1 MLHCLSA
8 NDYGQPERSRKFH
21 SPLHPDIMD
30 LDKKLTT
37 KDNQWL
43 LKVSYCGTFQPSG
56 MGAALIRMVI
66 WDQYP
71 PTTPSLSESFSAVLL
86 SVSDFFVQK
95 YLVQYQL
102 LLWRSLQIRH
112 YLSNKETKVQL
123 RINEHE
129 DAFKHIRWTSS
140 ITVFSFSSLFFWQ
153 AITSVQ
159 SWSLR
164 HVTITIYSHLMY
176 NYYAI
181 HHSFILF

>member
-1 MLHCLSA
+1 MTVKGFLMWNISA
-8 NDYGQPERSRKFH
+8 LRDGGSTYPYGHLRSIPTHHPF
-21 SPLHPDIMD
+21 PLRECFCR
-30 LDKKLTT
+30 T
-37 KDNQWL
+37 
-43 LKVSYCGTFQPSG
+43 
-56 MGAALIRMVI
+56 
-66 WDQYP
+66 
-71 PTTPSLSESFSAVLL
+71 
-86 SVSDFFVQK
+86 SVSQWFLRLN

-102 LLWRSLQIRH
+102 LLWRSLQNRH
-112 YLSNKETKVQL
+112 YPTNEETKVQL

>member
-1 MLHCLSA
+1 MTVKGFLMWSISA
-8 NDYGQPERSRKFH
+8 LRDGGSTYPYGHLRSIPTH
-21 SPLHPDIMD
+21 HP
-30 LDKKLTT
+30 
-37 KDNQWL
+37 
-43 LKVSYCGTFQPSG
+43 F
-56 MGAALIRMVI
+56 
-66 WDQYP
+66 P
-71 PTTPSLSESFSAVLL
+71 PSAVLL

-112 YLSNKETKVQL
+112 YLANKETKVQL

>member
-1 MLHCLSA
+1 MEHFSPQGWGQHLSVWSFEI
-8 NDYGQPERSRKFH
+8 N
-21 SPLHPDIMD
+21 
-30 LDKKLTT
+30 T
-37 KDNQWL
+37 
-43 LKVSYCGTFQPSG
+43 
-56 MGAALIRMVI
+56 
-66 WDQYP
+66 P
-71 PTTPSLSESFSAVLL
+71 PTTPSLSESVSAVLL

-112 YLSNKETKVQL
+112 YLANKETKVQL
-123 RINEHE
+123 RINEDE

-164 HVTITIYSHLMY
+164 TCHHNNLQPFDVQLLCNPSLFHIILDANLMLCIL
-176 NYYAI
+176 N
-181 HHSFILF
+181 HSWWN

>member
-1 MLHCLSA
+1 
-8 NDYGQPERSRKFH
+8 
-21 SPLHPDIMD
+21 
-30 LDKKLTT
+30 
-37 KDNQWL
+37 
-43 LKVSYCGTFQPSG
+43 

-71 PTTPSLSESFSAVLL
+71 PTTPSLSESVSAVLL

-112 YLSNKETKVQL
+112 YLANEETKVQL

-140 ITVFSFSSLFFWQ
+140 INRLFILITFFLASHYLRSVLVLTTCHHNNLQPFDVQLLCNPSLFHIILD
-153 AITSVQ
+153 ANLMLCILNH
-159 SWSLR
+159 SWW
-164 HVTITIYSHLMY
+164 
-176 NYYAI
+176 N
-181 HHSFILF
+181 

>member
-1 MLHCLSA
+1 MTVKGFLMWNISA
-8 NDYGQPERSRKFH
+8 LRDGGSTYPYGHLRSIATHHPF
-21 SPLHPDIMD
+21 PLREC
-30 LDKKLTT
+30 
-37 KDNQWL
+37 
-43 LKVSYCGTFQPSG
+43 V
-56 MGAALIRMVI
+56 
-66 WDQYP
+66 
-71 PTTPSLSESFSAVLL
+71 SAVFL

-102 LLWRSLQIRH
+102 LLWRSLQFCH
-112 YLSNKETKVQL
+112 YLANKETKVQL

-164 HVTITIYSHLMY
+164 HVTITLYSHLMY
-176 NYYAI
+176 KYYAI
-181 HHSFILF
+181 HHSFILFQTLI

>member
-1 MLHCLSA
+1 
-8 NDYGQPERSRKFH
+8 
-21 SPLHPDIMD
+21 
-30 LDKKLTT
+30 
-37 KDNQWL
+37 
-43 LKVSYCGTFQPSG
+43 

-71 PTTPSLSESFSAVLL
+71 PTTPSLSESVSAVLL

-112 YLSNKETKVQL
+112 YLANKETKVQL

-140 ITVFSFSSLFFWQ
+140 ITVFSLSSLFFWQ

-164 HVTITIYSHLMY
+164 HVTITIYSHFDVQILCNPSLFHIILDANLM
-176 NYYAI
+176 
-181 HHSFILF
+181 FCILNLSWWN

>member
-71 PTTPSLSESFSAVLL
+71 PTTPSLSESVSAVLL
-86 SVSDFFVQK
+86 SVIDFFVQK

-102 LLWRSLQIRH
+102 LQRSRPTNKRNREQKYITKKQALSTKMELFQILCIHFDHKCGTELVSSNTLWITKPISL
-112 YLSNKETKVQL
+112 
-123 RINEHE
+123 
-129 DAFKHIRWTSS
+129 
-140 ITVFSFSSLFFWQ
+140 
-153 AITSVQ
+153 
-159 SWSLR
+159 
-164 HVTITIYSHLMY
+164 
-176 NYYAI
+176 
-181 HHSFILF
+181 

>member
-1 MLHCLSA
+1 MTVKGFLMWNISA
-8 NDYGQPERSRKFH
+8 LRDGGSTYPYGHLRSIPTHHPF
-21 SPLHPDIMD
+21 PLREC
-30 LDKKLTT
+30 
-37 KDNQWL
+37 
-43 LKVSYCGTFQPSG
+43 V
-56 MGAALIRMVI
+56 
-66 WDQYP
+66 
-71 PTTPSLSESFSAVLL
+71 SAVLL

-102 LLWRSLQIRH
+102 LLWRSLQFCH
-112 YLSNKETKVQL
+112 YLANKETKVQL

-164 HVTITIYSHLMY
+164 HVTITLYSHLMY
-176 NYYAI
+176 KYYAI
-181 HHSFILF
+181 HHSFILFQTLI

>member
-1 MLHCLSA
+1 MTVKGFLMWNNWALRDGGQHLSVWSFEI
-8 NDYGQPERSRKFH
+8 NTHPP
-21 SPLHPDIMD
+21 PLP
-30 LDKKLTT
+30 
-37 KDNQWL
+37 
-43 LKVSYCGTFQPSG
+43 
-56 MGAALIRMVI
+56 
-66 WDQYP
+66 
-71 PTTPSLSESFSAVLL
+71 LSESVSAVLL

-95 YLVQYQL
+95 YFAQYQL

-112 YLSNKETKVQL
+112 YLAKQKTKVQL

-129 DAFKHIRWTSS
+129 DAFKHIRWTNS
-140 ITVFSFSSLFFWQ
+140 ITVFSFLSLFFWQ

-159 SWSLR
+159 SWSLQ

>member
-1 MLHCLSA
+1 
-8 NDYGQPERSRKFH
+8 
-21 SPLHPDIMD
+21 
-30 LDKKLTT
+30 
-37 KDNQWL
+37 
-43 LKVSYCGTFQPSG
+43 

-71 PTTPSLSESFSAVLL
+71 PTTPSLSESVSAVLL
-86 SVSDFFVQK
+86 SVSDFFVEK

-112 YLSNKETKVQL
+112 YLANKETKVQL

-153 AITSVQ
+153 AMAWGNDLRSVLVLTTCHHNNLQ
-159 SWSLR
+159 PFDVQILCNPSLFHIILDASLMLCILNHSWW
-164 HVTITIYSHLMY
+164 
-176 NYYAI
+176 N
-181 HHSFILF
+181 

>member
-1 MLHCLSA
+1 MTVKGFLMWNISA
-8 NDYGQPERSRKFH
+8 LRDGGSTYLYGHLRSIPTRHPF
-21 SPLHPDIMD
+21 PL
-30 LDKKLTT
+30 LECFCRT
-37 KDNQWL
+37 
-43 LKVSYCGTFQPSG
+43 
-56 MGAALIRMVI
+56 
-66 WDQYP
+66 
-71 PTTPSLSESFSAVLL
+71 
-86 SVSDFFVQK
+86 SVSQWFLCSK

-112 YLSNKETKVQL
+112 YLANKETKVQL

>member
-1 MLHCLSA
+1 MTVKGFLMWNISA
-8 NDYGQPERSRKFH
+8 LRDGGSTYPYGHLRSIPTH
-21 SPLHPDIMD
+21 HP
-30 LDKKLTT
+30 
-37 KDNQWL
+37 
-43 LKVSYCGTFQPSG
+43 F
-56 MGAALIRMVI
+56 
-66 WDQYP
+66 P
-71 PTTPSLSESFSAVLL
+71 PRECFCRT
-86 SVSDFFVQK
+86 SVSQWFFCSK
-95 YLVQYQL
+95 ISCTYQL

-112 YLSNKETKVQL
+112 YLANKETKVQL

-153 AITSVQ
+153 AIISVQ

-176 NYYAI
+176 KYYAF

>member
-1 MLHCLSA
+1 MEHFSPQGW
-8 NDYGQPERSRKFH
+8 GQH
-21 SPLHPDIMD
+21 
-30 LDKKLTT
+30 
-37 KDNQWL
+37 
-43 LKVSYCGTFQPSG
+43 
-56 MGAALIRMVI
+56 
-66 WDQYP
+66 
-71 PTTPSLSESFSAVLL
+71 L
-86 SVSDFFVQK
+86 SVWSFEINTHPPPLPSPRVFLPYFCQSVIFFVQK

-112 YLSNKETKVQL
+112 YLANKETKVQL

-181 HHSFILF
+181 HQLFHIILDANLMLCILNHSWWN

>member
-1 MLHCLSA
+1 
-8 NDYGQPERSRKFH
+8 
-21 SPLHPDIMD
+21 MD
-30 LDKKLTT
+30 LDKKIDDEGQPVTV
-37 KDNQWL
+37 KGFL
-43 LKVSYCGTFQPSG
+43 LWNISALRE
-56 MGAALIRMVI
+56 GAALIRMVI

-71 PTTPSLSESFSAVLL
+71 PTTPSLSESVSAVLL

-112 YLSNKETKVQL
+112 YLANKETKVQL

-164 HVTITIYSHLMY
+164 RVTITIYSHLMY

-181 HHSFILF
+181 HHSFILFLDANLMLCILNHSWWN

>member
-1 MLHCLSA
+1 
-8 NDYGQPERSRKFH
+8 
-21 SPLHPDIMD
+21 
-30 LDKKLTT
+30 
-37 KDNQWL
+37 
-43 LKVSYCGTFQPSG
+43 

-71 PTTPSLSESFSAVLL
+71 PTTPSLSESVSAVLL

-102 LLWRSLQIRH
+102 LLWRSVQIRH
-112 YLSNKETKVQL
+112 YLANKETKVQL

-153 AITSVQ
+153 AISSVQ

-181 HHSFILF
+181 HPFWPLHAHPNEMRMQRPKMRFAWASVNENRVRR

>member
-1 MLHCLSA
+1 
-8 NDYGQPERSRKFH
+8 
-21 SPLHPDIMD
+21 
-30 LDKKLTT
+30 
-37 KDNQWL
+37 
-43 LKVSYCGTFQPSG
+43 

-71 PTTPSLSESFSAVLL
+71 PTTPSLSESVSAVLL

-112 YLSNKETKVQL
+112 YLANKETKVQL

-164 HVTITIYSHLMY
+164 HVTINNLQPFDVQILCNPSLFHIILDANLMLCIL
-176 NYYAI
+176 N
-181 HHSFILF
+181 HSWWN